1 MIKWKWVVPFMIWPP
16 TVGLHAA
23 MIEATDRAP
32 LIEARIGTVFFALVW
47 TVVFL
52 AAGRPW
58 EADRNDGR

>member
-1 MIKWKWVVPFMIWPP
+1 MIKFKWAVPLMPWSI
-16 TVGLHAA
+16 VGLDAA

-32 LIEARIGTVFFALVW
+32 LIEARIGVVIFALIW

-58 EADRNDGR
+58 EVDQNER